1 MSGPEVRRPGSA
13 TTETSVPPAAPGT
26 HSALQSKV
34 LPLGAFAALLTA
46 AAILILLIPSGPG
59 NSTLQCYDGAG
70 NYEPCGTQAS
80 ASPARSESQTAA
92 VHRAPS
98 WIATAL
104 YKPSAEKPS
113 AEKPN
118 WEAAGT
124 EQLVNSA
131 ISAPTARRTTRKHL
145 ASACG
150 RRLMPC
156 FFSAVRR
163 GITHLASA
171 AGAIGQARPPREHL

>member
-1 MSGPEVRRPGSA
+1 MDDRQVRRPSSA
-13 TTETSVPPAAPGT
+13 TAETSVPPAAPAT
-26 HSALQSKV
+26 HSVLQSKI

-46 AAILILLIPSGPG
+46 AAILIVFIPSGPG
-59 NSTLQCYDGAG
+59 NSTLKCYDRAG
-70 NYEPCGTQAS
+70 NYEPCETQAS
-80 ASPARSESQTAA
+80 APPARSDSRTAA

-104 YKPSAEKPS
+104 YNPSS
-113 AEKPN
+113 EKPN
-118 WEAAGT
+118 WEMAGA
-124 EQLVNSA
+124 EQPVNSA
-131 ISAPTARRTTRKHL
+131 ISAPTARRTTKRHL

-171 AGAIGQARPPREHL
+171 AGAMGQARPAREHL